1 MTAEKIF
8 WAHIYKISELS
19 KKVNAIHNRQMDEKA
34 LLGMVK
40 RFDNTINALGVQIC
54 RLEKIMDG
62 VTDKERVEA

>member
-40 RFDNTINALGVQIC
+40 RFDNTINALGVQLG
-54 RLEKIMDG
+54 RLETIMND
-62 VTDKERVEA
+62 VTEIERVED